1 VDDQASHDVE
11 PLQEEARTWAYPMFV
26 ITPDEHRRWRLCRS
40 VAESFADEDSDTI
53 WFASRSLYRSDIPT
67 E

>member
-1 VDDQASHDVE
+1 MDDQASHD
-11 PLQEEARTWAYPMFV
+11 EETHPEETRTWAFPTFV
-26 ITPDEHRRWRLCRS
+26 ITPDERRRWRLCRS
-40 VAESFADEDSDTI
+40 VAESFPDGNADTI

>member
-1 VDDQASHDVE
+1 
-11 PLQEEARTWAYPMFV
+11 MFV
-26 ITPDEHRRWRLCRS
+26 ITPDERRRWRLCRS
-40 VAESFADEDSDTI
+40 VAESFADEYSDTI